1 MGQSEMPKPPASA
14 RTPRKSEKKEVPAAR
29 VTGKKSERGARASAR
44 RTTTD
49 APRQRLSVDERRDQ
63 LLELGVRAFT
73 ARPYDE
79 VSVDEIA
86 REAGIS
92 RSLLFHYFPS
102 KRDFHV
108 AVIEDMAMRMLAAT
122 FQPRVGN
129 LQEQLMAGLE
139 QYFAF
144 VEQHVELFLA
154 VIGAAL
160 SNAPGAQEVV
170 ERTREEMADRI
181 RIYLP
186 EPPAGE
192 QAMFRA
198 ALRAWAGL
206 VETLALDWARHRD
219 LSRSDRI
226 ALALRATVVL
236 PGLQRLGIRATV

>member
-1 MGQSEMPKPPASA
+1 MQ
-14 RTPRKSEKKEVPAAR
+14 AA
-29 VTGKKSERGARASAR
+29 GKKAGRGARSAR
-44 RTTTD
+44 PAATD

-63 LLELGVRAFT
+63 LLKLGVRAFT
-73 ARPYDE
+73 SRPYDE

-108 AVIEDMAMRMLAAT
+108 AVIEDMAARMLAAT
-122 FQPRVGN
+122 FPPRVGN
-129 LQEQLMAGLE
+129 VQQQLVAGLE

-144 VEQHVELFLA
+144 VEQNVELFMA

-170 ERTREEMADRI
+170 ERTREEMTNRL

-186 EPPAGE
+186 EPLPGDE
-192 QAMFRA
+192 AMFRA

-219 LSRSDRI
+219 LTRSARI
-226 ALALRATVVL
+226 TLALRGTVIM
-236 PGLQRLGIRATV
+236 PGLKQLGIDVPR